1 MGSDRMAGSR
11 RIVESV
17 LERDPVIRKG
27 LERGI
32 INSRALARFIQKT
45 TQVEATPDAILG
57 YIRRYPVDGED
68 STEYGLVLKDS
79 DIKMKSK
86 VGVLEIDHG
95 PQTMRLISEFAG
107 TVKTTRGENLRVL
120 CGTRCIRVIADQ
132 KALAQLKQNL
142 RDKEIIQYAENLVE
156 VSLLLSPAAEHADGI
171 YNRIT
176 AQLAMNDLHAIAIL
190 FCGPEAILIVREE
203 DSVRALEVL
212 QEMLSDTFGALS

>member
-1 MGSDRMAGSR
+1 MADSR

-17 LERDPVIRKG
+17 LETDPVIKKG

-32 INSRALARFIQKT
+32 INSRALARFIRKT
-45 TQVEATPDAILG
+45 TRVEATPDAILG

-95 PQTMRLISEFAG
+95 PQIMRQISEFAS
-107 TVKTTRGENLRVL
+107 TVKTARGENLRVL

-132 KALAQLKQNL
+132 KALAQFSQTLL
-142 RDKEIIQYAENLVE
+142 DKEIIQYAENLVE
-156 VSLLLSPAAEHADGI
+156 VSLLLSPAAEHADDI

-176 AQLAMNDLHAIAIL
+176 AQLAMNDLRAIAIL

-212 QEMLSDTFGALS
+212 QEMLSDTSGAVS